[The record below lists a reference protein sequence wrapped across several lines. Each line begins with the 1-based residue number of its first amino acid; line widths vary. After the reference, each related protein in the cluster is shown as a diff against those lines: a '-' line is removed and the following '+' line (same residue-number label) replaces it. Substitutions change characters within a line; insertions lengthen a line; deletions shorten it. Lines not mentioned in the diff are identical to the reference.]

1 MMKLVDLWVALH
13 NVLGRY
19 SLALSCCCFE
29 CDACD
34 GPISCCR
41 STRIA
46 RCPDSDAHTGGLFC
60 GTALGK
66 DGRAREKHYGRG
78 LFGFFRFAVLEYEYP
93 QCLVVSGVQV
103 CALIKRGQSAT
114 DLTNETTAHRT
125 PDIHTPNPPQAPCPV
140 LPCSV
145 VEPRRSYKSTEDLGV
160 QFTHARSAR
169 RTRARSRTHSKY
181 SRENHRE
188 LSRRARPPLQSCWW
202 AAHSAAPRAES
213 SIICRLRPADAAMR
227 SRFWKANMCLV
238 HLM

>member
-1 MMKLVDLWVALH
+1 MFFFAL
-13 NVLGRY
+13 L
-19 SLALSCCCFE
+19 
-29 CDACD
+29 
-34 GPISCCR
+34 
-41 STRIA
+41 
-46 RCPDSDAHTGGLFC
+46 
-60 GTALGK
+60 
-66 DGRAREKHYGRG
+66 
-78 LFGFFRFAVLEYEYP
+78 YP
-93 QCLVVSGVQV
+93 QSRVVSGVQV

-145 VEPRRSYKSTEDLGV
+145 VEPRRSYKSTEDLGGRCN

-169 RTRARSRTHSKY
+169 RTRALSRTHSKY
-181 SRENHRE
+181 SRESHRE
-188 LSRRARPPLQSCWW
+188 LSRRAPPPLQSCWL